1 MLHVNRLK
9 ELEPLEKY
17 LIDGLINCIGATK
30 IDSLELHKIMYE
42 TKEKIHNQCRKE
54 IKKGVK

>member
-1 MLHVNRLK
+1 MNRLK

-30 IDSLELHKIMYE
+30 IDSLELHKIIYA